1 MKKLLLKYMN
11 IIEKFVLFCLFAF
24 LTIMAG
30 IFMFANHLV
39 IVFPGTEFDPMLMAE
54 WRTRTVQPAFYMT
67 ASYFILR
74 HFLGKN
80 PTTTLWPVFLILLFF
95 TISQGFL
102 FFDKSYK
109 FGDPGIGMFVV
120 SIFITLFIRHIH
132 SKRKKEIRMDTF

>member
-11 IIEKFVLFCLFAF
+11 IIEKLVLFCLFAF

-74 HFLGKN
+74 PVSYTHLTL
-80 PTTTLWPVFLILLFF
+80 PTILPV
-95 TISQGFL
+95 
-102 FFDKSYK
+102 
-109 FGDPGIGMFVV
+109 
-120 SIFITLFIRHIH
+120 
-132 SKRKKEIRMDTF
+132 